1 MFIGFIVQILWNQ
14 MLDISF
20 LPMNSF
26 ITIEIPGIPQ
36 TIQAVMIKYIYFDI
50 FYTEFWIDI
59 FMESIGI
66 PFDTL
71 DNDYALNWQFS
82 DNGYESKLFLKN
94 AGSSIFI
101 LIIYLSSL
109 GILIIFGFLSLI
121 SNKIR
126 TIK

>member
-1 MFIGFIVQILWNQ
+1 

-26 ITIEIPGIPQ
+26 IAIEIPGIPQ
-36 TIQAVMIKYIYFDI
+36 IIQAVMVKYIYFDI

-59 FMESIGI
+59 FMERIGI

-109 GILIIFGFLSLI
+109 VILIIFGFLSLI

-126 TIK
+126 KIK